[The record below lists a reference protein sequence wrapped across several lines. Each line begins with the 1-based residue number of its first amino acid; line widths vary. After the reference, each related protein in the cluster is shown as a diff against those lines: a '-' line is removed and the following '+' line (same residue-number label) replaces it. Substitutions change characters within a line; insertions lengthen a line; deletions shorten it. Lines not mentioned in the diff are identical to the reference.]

1 MGRAKAGRKR
11 KPGARH
17 PSGQL
22 IQRVAANDRV
32 QSLRERFAV
41 FDGGKKQPDQIYD
54 PIGRA
59 WAAGLLEGGTI
70 DPVILR
76 DIARTYARLYWSHW
90 PTNSGIA
97 QYGEMIGSG
106 SVRGPANDDNP
117 ADKWFERLDTALRAK
132 GRKAIDAVH
141 ALCVNSYHLPDEEND
156 PLWLV
161 RLLDQA
167 HADKRRT
174 IQGRAPCSQDRETLR
189 LAIEGLL
196 AMVS

>member
-1 MGRAKAGRKR
+1 
-11 KPGARH
+11 
-17 PSGQL
+17 
-22 IQRVAANDRV
+22 
-32 QSLRERFAV
+32 V

-59 WAAGLLEGGTI
+59 WAAGLLESGTI

-90 PTNSGIA
+90 PASSGIA
-97 QYGEMIGSG
+97 QYGEMIGRG
-106 SVRGPANDDNP
+106 SVSGPSNDTARNE
-117 ADKWFERLDTALRAK
+117 AWFSRLDNALRSK
-132 GRKAIDAVH
+132 GRKATDAVH

-156 PLWLV
+156 PQWLM
-161 RLLDQA
+161 RLLDEA
-167 HADKRRT
+167 HAKERRT
-174 IQGRAPCSQDRETLR
+174 VQGRAPCAQDRGMML